1 MGVGSG
7 SSAGGAVGG
16 GSGVG
21 VFAGI
26 SVSAGNGVSVG
37 SGVVVGG
44 RDVEVTDAVVGVE
57 GSEVDVTAG
66 AAGWSDSAGRVRI
79 RKRKTIRRMMAT
91 INLKRS

>member
-1 MGVGSG
+1 MGAGSG
-7 SSAGGAVGG
+7 SSGGGAVGG
-16 GSGVG
+16 GCGVG

-44 RDVEVTDAVVGVE
+44 RDVEVADAAVGVE
-57 GSEVDVTAG
+57 ESEVVVTAG

-79 RKRKTIRRMMAT
+79 RNRKMIKRMMAT